1 MATPLSRLLPPSPT
15 APPGPLQMN
24 DTDLSRLAHEIA
36 RDIYPLEDILRQH
49 NIDATYFRDH
59 VMPHERFRVFY
70 VEAHTLWNSASNA
83 KERSAL
89 KSGVMFEEWLSEA
102 NRLFHDQTQPLSA
115 KNELMKLIARVAG
128 LDQPD
133 KQQMGI
139 APGDRVVVNINLSA
153 AGQREPIVIDKTAAT
168 VEVLPTQ
175 VG

>member
-1 MATPLSRLLPPSPT
+1 MATTSSRPPAMAPS
-15 APPGPLQMN
+15 APPTPLQMS
-24 DTDLSRLAHEIA
+24 DTDMSRMAHEMA
-36 RDIYPLEDILRQH
+36 RDIYPLEDILRQYS
-49 NIDATYFRDH
+49 IDPAFFRDH
-59 VMPHERFRVFY
+59 IMTHERFRIYY

-89 KSGVMFEEWLSEA
+89 KASVLFEEWLAES

-133 KQQMGI
+133 KQQAGV

-153 AGQREPIVIDKTAAT
+153 AGAPTVVIDKVAPLIEISS
-168 VEVLPTQ
+168 EVK
-175 VG
+175 